1 MVKNYFVKQYQE
13 SDYENWN
20 AFIGQA
26 KNATFLFHRDFMEYH
41 KDRFQDH
48 SLIVLYKDKWIGVV
62 PANKVG
68 NEIFS
73 HQGLTYGGLVYN
85 EDSKLTTVI
94 TAFRAVLLF
103 LKADGI
109 EKLHLKTLPSI
120 YHSKPAE
127 EIQYALFLAEA
138 QLVRRDSL
146 SVIDLSK
153 QYKFLKN
160 RKRGIQKGI
169 ANELVIKEE
178 TSFESF
184 WNDVLIPNL
193 DERHGVKP
201 IHSVKEINSL
211 KNIFPTNIR
220 QFNVYYNDKIVA
232 GTTVFETETVAHCQ
246 YISKYENA
254 ENLGSLDFLYH
265 FLITKAFANKRFF
278 DFGISNES
286 QGKKLNDGLSYWKE
300 SFGASTIV
308 HDFYEVETA
317 NYVKLDSFFAKS
329 KNILTK

>member
-1 MVKNYFVKQYQE
+1 VKNYSVKQYQE

-41 KDRFQDH
+41 KDRFEDY
-48 SLIVLYKDKWIGVV
+48 SLIVLHKDKWVGVI

-85 EDSKLTTVI
+85 DQSKLTTII
-94 TAFRAVLLF
+94 TAFRAILLF
-103 LKADGI
+103 LNDNKIG
-109 EKLHLKTLPSI
+109 KLHLKTIPSI
-120 YHSKPAE
+120 YHNKPAE

-138 QLVRRDSL
+138 KLVRRDSL
-146 SVIDLSK
+146 SVIDLSQK
-153 QYKFLKN
+153 YDFSKI
-160 RKRGIQKGI
+160 RKRGIQKGK
-169 ANELVIKEE
+169 ASGLVIKEE
-178 TSFESF
+178 TNFESF
-184 WNDVLIPNL
+184 WNEVLIPNL
-193 DERHGVKP
+193 DERHNAKP
-201 IHSVKEINSL
+201 IHSIEEINLLKSL
-211 KNIFPTNIR
+211 FPNNIR
-220 QFNVYYNDKIVA
+220 QFNVYYNDKIIA
-232 GTTVFETETVAHCQ
+232 GTTVFESATVAHCQ
-246 YISKYENA
+246 YISKYENE

-265 FLITKAFANKRFF
+265 FLITDAFASKRFF

-300 SFGASTIV
+300 SFGASTII
-308 HDFYEVETA
+308 HDFYEIETV
-317 NYVKLDSFFAKS
+317 NYAKLNSFFTKS

>member
-1 MVKNYFVKQYQE
+1 VKNYSVKQYQE

-41 KDRFQDH
+41 KDRFQDF
-48 SLIVLYKDKWIGVV
+48 SLMIFGDENLVAVL

-85 EDSKLTTVI
+85 AESQLSIVI
-94 TAFRAVLLF
+94 TIFRAVLLF
-103 LKADGI
+103 LEAGGI
-109 EKLHLKTLPSI
+109 EKLHLKTIPSI
-120 YHSKPAE
+120 YHNKPAE

-138 QLVRRDSL
+138 RLARRDSL
-146 SVIDLSK
+146 SVIDLSQK
-153 QYKFLKN
+153 YNVSKI
-160 RKRGIQKGI
+160 RKRGIQKGRK
-169 ANELVIKEE
+169 NELVIKEE
-178 TSFESF
+178 TDFESF
-184 WNDVLIPNL
+184 WDKILIPNL
-193 DERHGVKP
+193 DERHGAKP
-201 IHSVKEINSL
+201 VHSLEEIKVL
-211 KNIFPTNIR
+211 KSFFPINIR
-220 QFNVYYNDKIVA
+220 QFNVYHKDEIVA

-246 YISKYENA
+246 YISKYEND

-265 FLITKAFANKRFF
+265 YLITETFASKRFF

-286 QGKKLNDGLSYWKE
+286 QGKKLNEGLSYWKE

-317 NYVKLDSFFAKS
+317 NHFKLE
-329 KNILTK
+329 NIFV